1 MSMMTTERRKKIENH
16 IVKTYFTKH
25 FGIEHGSNGW
35 DIIHGSSD
43 RDIPTVLADPTWDE
57 GKVVVHWF
65 VPGEVSYIDPARTK
79 VAAYYELVVVPG
91 WFDTSDNKLE
101 LDKANEKIEEL
112 DRCLNQANDI
122 IDEWRS
128 NTCCETPTE
137 ARKHIEEL
145 MQENSDLQVK
155 TMKTLRSPVR
165 VGAIPRNTGRY
176 FKCLNHTLNRILYG
190 DGSTTYGRS
199 LEGIQKYLDKN
210 EYSCVMDA
218 IDQLEVE
225 TDALKEDIGEWVK
238 ATRCLNPDEAKIK
251 FNKGNDASV
260 ALVKERSYIL
270 ELQKEIAAWQDATSC
285 KVPMEAQSR
294 IVNLLNDLGNSTLRI
309 DSLKTRIARWERSA
323 DYWGNKLNEW
333 KKATKCETP
342 EEAATVLG
350 YYAAAC
356 DQTELTEEIKEW
368 KKATECDTPEEAKKR
383 IDGLKEHKPARY
395 NKLWI
400 TSNGLLISESDITVD
415 VLEAQIEEANKVI
428 SEWQRIAECD
438 TPDTLKWKLDY
449 LRSCIRNCE
458 DEIKKLKGDI
468 QAFRDDKAGRNILI
482 ESLNRDISKWK
493 TATGCNTPD
502 QAKGMIKLLV
512 DDINVLMRAKED

>member
-1 MSMMTTERRKKIENH
+1 MSTMTIERRKKIENH

-43 RDIPTVLADPTWDE
+43 RADRDVPTVLAESTWDE
-57 GKVVVHWF
+57 GRVVVHWF
-65 VPGEVSYIDPARTK
+65 IPGEVSYIDPACTIA
-79 VAAYYELVVVPG
+79 AAYYELVVVPG

-101 LDKANEKIEEL
+101 LDKANDKIEEL

-122 IDEWRS
+122 IDEWKS
-128 NTCCETPTE
+128 NTCCDTPTE

-145 MQENSDLQVK
+145 MEENASLQASVHNLEFTK
-155 TMKTLRSPVR
+155 
-165 VGAIPRNTGRY
+165 AIGKEFGLKGCSTRRAFWIRRNTDRY
-176 FKCLNHTLNRILYG
+176 LKLVNRPLNHILFG

-199 LEGIQKYLDKN
+199 LEGIQEYLDKN

-285 KVPMEAQSR
+285 KVPKEAESR
-294 IVNLLNDLGNSTLRI
+294 IINLLNDHGIDTLRI
-309 DSLKTRIARWERSA
+309 DSLKKRIAGWERSA
-323 DYWGNKLNEW
+323 DYWGNKF
-333 KKATKCETP
+333 A
-342 EEAATVLG
+342 
-350 YYAAAC
+350 
-356 DQTELTEEIKEW
+356 EW

-383 IDGLKEHKPARY
+383 IDGILDDLERDDDRICDLGIEIKKLQDRLKANKY

-400 TSNGLLISESDITVD
+400 TSNGMLFSESDITVD
-415 VLEAQIEEANKVI
+415 VLEAQVDRLNNEINDHVSHINELDARIKELSNVI
-428 SEWQRIAECD
+428 SEWQ
-438 TPDTLKWKLDY
+438 
-449 LRSCIRNCE
+449 N
-458 DEIKKLKGDI
+458 
-468 QAFRDDKAGRNILI
+468 
-482 ESLNRDISKWK
+482 
-493 TATGCNTPD
+493 ATGC
-502 QAKGMIKLLV
+502 KLPS
-512 DDINVLMRAKED
+512 MAKEKIEHYERRLGNAVQAASCAAKHLDNITF